1 MAEAWDKWWKPLKG
15 LLAEDKDPSMVARV
29 TTGGRR
35 LWWLWRQRK
44 LLKLVDDGK
53 NGGFGDHAAMEE

>member
-1 MAEAWDKWWKPLKG
+1 
-15 LLAEDKDPSMVARV
+15 MVARV